1 MTLNYHLLLWLLR
14 NLNYHVFLT
23 YPKTPRCHYFRWLL
37 LLQNYL
43 RNLSLLWLLNY
54 HYFH

>member
-1 MTLNYHLLLWLLR
+1 M
-14 NLNYHVFLT
+14 FL
-23 YPKTPRCHYFRWLL
+23 YYHYFRWLL

-54 HYFH
+54 PNFPLLLNYHYFH